1 MASGLQ
7 ARVPAASA
15 VTFFKMSLLVTSLS
29 LHLGPRR
36 NGHKCP
42 TFLFW
47 AQIPAPLRPE
57 LPAERL
63 DGWGSH
69 AAGSAAPATH
79 CGAGNSQCLLDT
91 FIRFRTNYLL
101 HAIPGARGIGFDRAQ
116 QDTQTRKRLSR
127 RKKLAILTIPRNP
140 EAGHSPQGWIRRQ
153 RGRRESRGKSL
164 CCVFLWKEKG
174 MAGQA
179 GLRFLV

>member
-1 MASGLQ
+1 
-7 ARVPAASA
+7 
-15 VTFFKMSLLVTSLS
+15 MSLLVTSLS

-42 TFLFW
+42 TLLFW
-47 AQIPAPLRPE
+47 AQLPAPLRPE

-69 AAGSAAPATH
+69 AAGSVAPATH

-91 FIRFRTNYLL
+91 FIRFRTKYLL

-127 RKKLAILTIPRNP
+127 RSLLFSQFPGT
-140 EAGHSPQGWIRRQ
+140 RRQ
-153 RGRRESRGKSL
+153 GTVHRGGSGGRGS
-164 CCVFLWKEKG
+164 KEKMWEG
-174 MAGQA
+174 AFTTVSRERDGCGRTGRLRGGWFEYFQQA
-179 GLRFLV
+179 LGT